1 MHARS
6 RCKKL
11 EIAVFAKKTRC
22 KRMPEVVV
30 VRVPMESQSE
40 PEVVEESGRID
51 GAVERVIAFV
61 TDEH

>member
-1 MHARS
+1 
-6 RCKKL
+6 
-11 EIAVFAKKTRC
+11 
-22 KRMPEVVV
+22 MPEVVV